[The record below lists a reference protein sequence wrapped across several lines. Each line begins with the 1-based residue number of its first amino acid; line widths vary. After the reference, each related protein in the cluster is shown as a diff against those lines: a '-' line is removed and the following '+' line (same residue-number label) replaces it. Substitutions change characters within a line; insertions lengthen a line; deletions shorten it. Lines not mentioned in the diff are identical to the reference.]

1 MNGKKSR
8 LAEKIFDKYDKE
20 IREKM
25 KNGSLIGETYE
36 IDGKNY
42 IVTDGEVH
50 TEKKLEEIK
59 NSLRKLH

>member
-8 LAEKIFDKYDKE
+8 LAEKIFDKYGKE

-42 IVTDGEVH
+42 VVTDGEVH

-59 NSLRKLH
+59 NSLKKLH